1 MPTTVSTKLV
11 ELIERDADHLTQR
24 WLEIVRG
31 HEDLPTYGAYDEHKL
46 YERGFTVYSQL
57 GRWLSSETTKEGIK
71 AAYTALGAQRRLE
84 GFRLSEVI
92 EALIIT
98 RRVLWAKIESDG
110 LLDTALDLNQAL
122 ELNDRALVF
131 FDRAMFYAAQGY
143 ESAAATREG

>member
-1 MPTTVSTKLV
+1 MPTTFSTKLV
-11 ELIERDADHLTQR
+11 ELIERDADHLTKR

-31 HEDLPTYGAYDEHKL
+31 HEDLPTYLAYDEHKL
-46 YERGFTVYSQL
+46 YERCFRVYSQL
-57 GRWLSSETTKEGIK
+57 GKWLSSETTKEDIK

-98 RRVLWAKIESDG
+98 RRVLWAKIESEG

-143 ESAAATREG
+143 ESATATREG